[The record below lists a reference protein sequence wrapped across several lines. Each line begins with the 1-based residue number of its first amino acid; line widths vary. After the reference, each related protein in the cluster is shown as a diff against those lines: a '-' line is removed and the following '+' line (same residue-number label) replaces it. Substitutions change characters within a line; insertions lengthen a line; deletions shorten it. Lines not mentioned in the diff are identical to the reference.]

1 MGNERAFGSSVSP
14 WFDNCR
20 NMDETSALCGVST
33 LAHETRLRVFRTL
46 IVEGPGGLAAGVP
59 PSTLS
64 AHPDPSIWV

>member
-1 MGNERAFGSSVSP
+1 
-14 WFDNCR
+14 
-20 NMDETSALCGVST
+20 MDETSALCGVST